1 MSIWLHQQSVKAY
14 QSELMREA
22 AHEALIRQALA
33 AHLAKQEAEKHTQER
48 AEDRET
54 LYAPA
59 LARIGGWMI
68 LAGCYLQTHYGDIC
82 ACEESPVIQSA
93 SAR

>member
-14 QSELMREA
+14 QSEKMREA
-22 AHEALIRQALA
+22 AHQALIRQALA
-33 AHLAKQEAEKHTQER
+33 ARLDEQAAGER
-48 AEDRET
+48 ES
-54 LYAPA
+54 LYAPT

-68 LAGCYLQTHYGDIC
+68 LVGCYLQTHYGNIC
-82 ACEESPVIQSA
+82 ACEESPVIQSV